1 MKPYSVDPDRASQP
15 TDATILRYGAPLL
28 AVGFASSM
36 FWYVVS
42 RLHIG
47 VDVSDGAYYIIS
59 YAQHRDIESQ
69 STLAGWLWASISP
82 FHGVLAN
89 RYLGAVFLVACFALL
104 ALDSLRIRAGG
115 WVGPV
120 FATAFA
126 AAGSL
131 VYYVHWLPDPSYN
144 SINLGFIA
152 LGWAGLFGL
161 LHATSE
167 RTIIRRTEIV
177 WALVVGFAVTSSFL
191 AKPTSAAMLGPALLV
206 SYLASS
212 WRYIRFR
219 RILIVGLAA
228 LVGSGLPF
236 VMLTAIGETPER
248 VFITLKNGV
257 DAGLRI
263 STPPLN
269 PLQPLLAYVGS
280 TASAQI
286 LRQWFTWI
294 AILVVAV
301 AASDTLSSRCRLTSV
316 ARLCLCTGVAII
328 IPLLVW
334 QTGLAIQSDREI
346 NGLLIL
352 MLALATGGIF
362 LATPDRRPFLG
373 FILGAMTISPVIY
386 VFGTGN
392 TWEFLVPTAAG
403 FACAALGIVV
413 ASLPRSTQ
421 ALVAIP
427 GLGLLALLLGG
438 SATAIEWHPYR
449 ISAPLSSLKSP
460 ARIGPLNEKFIE
472 SPAQATFYN
481 TLADLQPIVERLPE
495 RPYLIDLSGRVPMV
509 TFQLGAK
516 APRTP
521 WLLSGYAG
529 STELFHLMVGEIP
542 QGELQHA
549 WIFQAPGY
557 SEHFPDS
564 ILQRY
569 GLNFPADY
577 VPLARVPIQ
586 YLGVEGILYAPVA
599 DVKDIDLQKLK
610 R

>member
-1 MKPYSVDPDRASQP
+1 MKPYSADPVGGSHP
-15 TDATILRYGAPLL
+15 TDATILRYGVPLL
-28 AVGFASSM
+28 AVGFALSM

-47 VDVSDGAYYIIS
+47 VDVSDSAYYIIS

-82 FHGVLAN
+82 FRGVLEN

-104 ALDSLRIRAGG
+104 ALESRRIRAGG
-115 WVGPV
+115 WIGPV
-120 FATAFA
+120 IAIAFA
-126 AAGSL
+126 MAGSL

-161 LHATSE
+161 LHTTSE
-167 RTIIRRTEIV
+167 RAAIRRREIV

-191 AKPTSAAMLGPALLV
+191 AKPTSAALLGPAFLV

-212 WRYIRFR
+212 WRYLSLR

-263 STPPLN
+263 STPQLD
-269 PLQPLLAYVGS
+269 PLQPLVVYVGS

-294 AILVVAV
+294 AIIVVAV
-301 AASDTLSSRCRLTSV
+301 TASDRLSSRCRLTSI
-316 ARLCLCTGVAII
+316 ARLCLCAGVAVIF
-328 IPLLVW
+328 PFLVW
-334 QTGLAIQSDREI
+334 HAGLPIQSDREI

-352 MLALATGGIF
+352 VLALATGGIF
-362 LATPDRRPFLG
+362 LAPSDRRPFLG
-373 FILGAMTISPVIY
+373 LILGAMTISPAIY

-392 TWEFLVPTAAG
+392 AWEFLFPTAAG

-413 ASLPRSTQ
+413 AWLPRSTQ
-421 ALVAIP
+421 ALIALP
-427 GLGLLALLLGG
+427 GLGLLTLLLGG

-460 ARIGPLNEKFIE
+460 ARIGPFNERFLE
-472 SPAQATFYN
+472 SPTQATFYN
-481 TLADLQPIVERLPE
+481 TLADIRPIVERLPE

-529 STELFHLMVGEIP
+529 STELFHMMVGKIP
-542 QGELQHA
+542 RAKLQHA
-549 WIFQAPGY
+549 WIFQALGF
-557 SEHFPDS
+557 SKHFPDD
-564 ILQRY
+564 ILQRH

-577 VPLARVPIQ
+577 VPIATVPIE
-586 YLGVEGILYAPVA
+586 YLGVDGTLYAPVA
-599 DVKDIDLQKLK
+599 AVKDIDLQKLK